1 MKKEY
6 PPLYTGG
13 KFTIS
18 KDNALGF
25 ALNDNKVS
33 IFEIST
39 GAHLY
44 TLSEDN
50 EEVISFAI
58 SPNEKYIATT
68 NKSFMLRV
76 YLL

>member
-1 MKKEY
+1 M
-6 PPLYTGG
+6 YTGG
-13 KFTIS
+13 KFIIS
-18 KDNALGF
+18 RDNSLGF

-33 IFEIST
+33 IFEINT
-39 GAHLY
+39 GAHKY

-50 EEVISFAI
+50 EEIISFAV
-58 SPNEKYIATT
+58 SLNEKYIATT